1 MDLSLSYEIIGYVA
15 SALVAISLMMS
26 SILKLRVINLLGAA
40 FFTLYGLLISAYP
53 VAVVNFIIVL
63 IDLYYLREIIT
74 SKEYFTLLEV
84 QQDDGYLKYFLTF
97 YDQEIRHFLPQFS
110 FTPSPE
116 QQFFFVLRNMIPAGL
131 FISET
136 RNGRSLLVKLDFVI
150 PGYRDFAVGKFVYS
164 QESGIFE
171 GQGIK
176 KVYTEPGNKKHA
188 DYLRRMG
195 FVPDESKDGI
205 GLYSFSIN

>member
-1 MDLSLSYEIIGYVA
+1 MDLSFTYEIIGYVA

-40 FFTLYGLLISAYP
+40 FFTIYGILIGSYP
-53 VAVVNFIIVL
+53 VAIVNFIIVL

-97 YDQEIRHFLPQFS
+97 YDEGIRHFLPQFS
-110 FTPSPE
+110 FSPSTK
-116 QQFFFVLRNMIPAGL
+116 QRVFFVLRDMIPAGL
-131 FISET
+131 FITEA
-136 RNGRSLLVKLDFVI
+136 RDGRSLLVKLDFVI
-150 PGYRDFAVGKFVYS
+150 PGYRDFKIGKFVYS
-164 QESGIFE
+164 KESRIFE
-171 GQGIK
+171 EQGIQ
-176 KVYTEPGNKKHA
+176 KVYSEPGNKKHV

-195 FVPDESKDGI
+195 FVPEPSQDSDN
-205 GLYSFSIN
+205 LYSRSIN